1 MSGSD
6 RQFMPLEQP
15 QIASVKLAGET
26 ALPEPA
32 GIWRTLFK
40 KELAALHLQKRTK
53 NPGDGPVLFRY
64 GPLVEVGEN
73 LALAEKQAILETLE
87 KGWIRVSDKGT
98 WVNDWTLEQI
108 DLAMQACNGALTL
121 MEAKL
126 VKLDGHAHD
135 HGNTEQAEAM
145 HSYIAQHLHEIED
158 AIVESVMPR
167 LLDGKELLLQH
178 ITVEDTEGGRS

>member
-1 MSGSD
+1 
-6 RQFMPLEQP
+6 
-15 QIASVKLAGET
+15 
-26 ALPEPA
+26 
-32 GIWRTLFK
+32 
-40 KELAALHLQKRTK
+40 
-53 NPGDGPVLFRY
+53 
-64 GPLVEVGEN
+64 
-73 LALAEKQAILETLE
+73 
-87 KGWIRVSDKGT
+87 
-98 WVNDWTLEQI
+98 
-108 DLAMQACNGALTL
+108 
-121 MEAKL
+121 